1 MATSNTSAI
10 NVSSITGSTYGSFDW
25 QSMVTEIVQADS
37 APITALQATETA
49 NQAKIS
55 ALATLNTDLTQ
66 LQTYAQALNDPTLFT
81 GRTTSV
87 SDQNWTATAANGTA
101 AGSYTIGVTKLA
113 TAASLVGG
121 QNIAAPLSSSST
133 VTGLTL
139 ATLPTATAITAG
151 TFTVDGQTVRVA
163 LNDSLQD
170 VFTKISVATAGKVT
184 ASYNPDADGIKL
196 TNTSPSDTTEI
207 VLGAV
212 NDSSN
217 FLQVMQLAN
226 KGTSTVTSSNPLGAV
241 GLNVP
246 LAQANLLNQI
256 TAVDEHGNGSFM
268 INDVSIAY
276 NVNTDSLAAV
286 MSRINASSAGVTAS
300 YNSATNNVVL
310 TNHSTGDV
318 GIGAND
324 VATAP
329 QVGFL
334 GALGLTSA
342 STLKHGQNAVFTVN
356 NGAAI
361 TSASNTLSGSTLGVP
376 GLTITA
382 TTATTQ
388 TVTVAANTGAMQTA
402 IQNFAG
408 QYNTVQSYISQQTG
422 FTTNADGTVT
432 PGTLASEQDL
442 QSWASNLQSK
452 IFATVPGLSGS
463 VKQLS
468 NLGID
473 FDSTG
478 QMVIKDAT
486 TLENAL
492 SNNSA
497 DVAAYFSQNSTGIAS
512 SVNSYL
518 TGLLLPSAG
527 SLAIMNNALVSSD
540 KDLASQVTTLQ
551 TRLTQEQ
558 NNLTNAFESMQAA
571 QTTAQSQLNYLNAAA
586 NLQKSGS

>member
-1 MATSNTSAI
+1 
-10 NVSSITGSTYGSFDW
+10 
-25 QSMVTEIVQADS
+25 
-37 APITALQATETA
+37 
-49 NQAKIS
+49 
-55 ALATLNTDLTQ
+55 
-66 LQTYAQALNDPTLFT
+66 
-81 GRTTSV
+81 
-87 SDQNWTATAANGTA
+87 
-101 AGSYTIGVTKLA
+101 
-113 TAASLVGG
+113 
-121 QNIAAPLSSSST
+121 
-133 VTGLTL
+133 
-139 ATLPTATAITAG
+139 
-151 TFTVDGQTVRVA
+151 
-163 LNDSLQD
+163 
-170 VFTKISVATAGKVT
+170 
-184 ASYNPDADGIKL
+184 
-196 TNTSPSDTTEI
+196 
-207 VLGAV
+207 
-212 NDSSN
+212 
-217 FLQVMQLAN
+217 
-226 KGTSTVTSSNPLGAV
+226 
-241 GLNVP
+241 
-246 LAQANLLNQI
+246 
-256 TAVDEHGNGSFM
+256 
-268 INDVSIAY
+268 
-276 NVNTDSLAAV
+276 
-286 MSRINASSAGVTAS
+286 
-300 YNSATNNVVL
+300 
-310 TNHSTGDV
+310 
-318 GIGAND
+318 
-324 VATAP
+324 
-329 QVGFL
+329 
-334 GALGLTSA
+334 
-342 STLKHGQNAVFTVN
+342 
-356 NGAAI
+356 
-361 TSASNTLSGSTLGVP
+361 LSGSTLGVP